1 MFSINTLFSATEK
14 EKVIPQNAKK
24 ALFAGGCFWCMEG
37 IFEAQDGVYEAVS
50 GYAWDSEKTANY
62 DDVSSGVTK
71 HREVVQVSYDP
82 EKISYEALL
91 ELYWTQID
99 PTDPDGQFADK
110 GYQYTTAIYYQN
122 EEEKKRAETSKQKL
136 EDSKKF
142 EKKIATL
149 ILPTPLF
156 YKAEEYHQDY
166 YKKSSFRYN
175 QYKKWSGRADFIEKN
190 WSESTSSP
198 YKKYDENLVKNHK
211 GRIVLFF
218 HADWCSTCK
227 ALEKQI
233 SQTKIPEDLLILEV
247 NFDTQ
252 KDIAKKYSILSQSS
266 FVQIDSKG
274 NAYKR
279 ILGKSDINDVFETLL
294 SKEDLLKLT
303 LTPLQFQVTQMWG
316 TEVPFDNE
324 YWDHKADG
332 IYVDVID
339 GTALFSST
347 DKFDSGTGWP
357 SFSRPIDDNFIS
369 EEEDNKL
376 ARPRTEVK
384 WKNSDAH
391 LGHVFNDGPEEFGGV
406 RYCINSAALKFVPKE
421 KMKELWYEKYLFLF
435 EWK

>member
-14 EKVIPQNAKK
+14 QTIIPQNAKT

-37 IFEAQDGVYEAVS
+37 IFEAQDWVYEAVS
-50 GYAWDSEKTANY
+50 GYAWDSQITANY
-62 DDVSSGVTK
+62 NDVSSGMTQ
-71 HREVVQVSYDP
+71 HREVVQVYYNP
-82 EKISYEALL
+82 EKIGYEKLL
-91 ELYWTQID
+91 ELFWTQID
-99 PTDPDGQFADK
+99 PTNPDGQFADIW
-110 GYQYTTAIYYQN
+110 YQYTTAIYYQN
-122 EEEKKRAETSKQKL
+122 EEEKKIAETSKQKL
-136 EDSKKF
+136 QDSKKF

-149 ILPTPLF
+149 ILPTPEF

-190 WSESTSSP
+190 WSESASSQ
-198 YKKYDENLVKNHK
+198 YQKYDENLVKIHK

-279 ILGKSDINDVFETLL
+279 IVWKSDINDVFEALL
-294 SKEDLLKLT
+294 TKEDLLKST

-316 TEVPFDNE
+316 TEAPFDNE

-357 SFSRPIDDNFIS
+357 SFSRPIDDNFIG
-369 EEEDNKL
+369 EENDTKL
-376 ARPRTEVK
+376 AMPRTEVK
-384 WKNSDAH
+384 SKNSDAH
-391 LGHVFNDGPEEFGGV
+391 LGHVFNDGPEELGWM

-435 EWK
+435 E